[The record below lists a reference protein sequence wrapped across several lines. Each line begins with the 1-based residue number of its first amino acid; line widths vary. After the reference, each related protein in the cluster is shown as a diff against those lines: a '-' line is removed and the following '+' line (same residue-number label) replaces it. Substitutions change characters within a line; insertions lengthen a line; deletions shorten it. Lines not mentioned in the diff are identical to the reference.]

1 MEPLELE
8 EMPVQEIEEAP
19 DQVSLKITT
28 VFDCIGCWSDFV
40 HSPLSSGDGVLPDP
54 AVGAKTKG

>member
-8 EMPVQEIEEAP
+8 EMPVQVEIEEAP

-28 VFDCIGCWSDFV
+28 VFDCVGC
-40 HSPLSSGDGVLPDP
+40 HCPLSGDGVLPDP

>member
-8 EMPVQEIEEAP
+8 EMPVQVEIEEAP

-28 VFDCIGCWSDFV
+28 VFDCCWSDFV
-40 HSPLSSGDGVLPDP
+40 HCPLSGDGVLPDP

>member
-1 MEPLELE
+1 
-8 EMPVQEIEEAP
+8 MPVQVEIEEAP

-40 HSPLSSGDGVLPDP
+40 HCPLSSGDGVLPDP